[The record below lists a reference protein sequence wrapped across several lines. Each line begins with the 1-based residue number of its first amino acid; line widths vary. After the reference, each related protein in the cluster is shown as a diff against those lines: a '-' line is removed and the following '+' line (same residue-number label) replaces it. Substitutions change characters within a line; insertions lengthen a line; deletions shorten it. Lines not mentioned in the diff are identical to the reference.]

1 MPVWVSRD
9 NVYIELCDRGSREY
23 RADDYSLTQSC
34 LANILKSFPP
44 ITVDAM
50 ASATNAITQK
60 FYLKFP
66 SFNNSGVDFFAQR
79 LDYTEFYFVF
89 APVSLSIN
97 VTRFLAS
104 QEVRGILIIPL

>member
-66 SFNNSGVDFFAQR
+66 SFNNSGVDFFKN
-79 LDYTEFYFVF
+79 L
-89 APVSLSIN
+89 
-97 VTRFLAS
+97 VTFT
-104 QEVRGILIIPL
+104 LIETGGKTK